1 MIERHRLFSDRQRVL
16 LLGTG
21 IGALV
26 GLVAALMVAHAWEER
41 HRNDADAGFKTPG
54 IGDIVKFAISAL
66 MLVRQLGDLLAP
78 KD

>member
-1 MIERHRLFSDRQRVL
+1 MIERRRILSDYQRVL

-26 GLVAALMVAHAWEER
+26 GLVAALVVAHAWEER
-41 HRNDADAGFKTPG
+41 QQRDAAAAFKAPG

-66 MLVRQLGDLLAP
+66 MLVRQLGDLLTP